1 MTDPRE
7 VQGLMVEQERPKSN
21 AGVRLTPLG
30 QEPALPGVPNTSVI
44 HVQWLPPFDYGVPI
58 TSYDLLVDGASLG
71 GSGQSF
77 DHRALERLD
86 DSIQTPVLLAGG
98 LTRATACTA

>member
-30 QEPALPGVPNTSVI
+30 QEPVLPGVPGAYQVM
-44 HVQWLPPFDYGVPI
+44 DEGAAKGG
-58 TSYDLLVDGASLG
+58 DDGNESDG
-71 GSGQSF
+71 SDGSGAPAASRS
-77 DHRALERLD
+77 D
-86 DSIQTPVLLAGG
+86 G
-98 LTRATACTA
+98 